1 MNWYKIF
8 YLFSL
13 ADKISTTM
21 LILSIIFSAVC
32 LIGILA
38 YAIGRSDRMTHDQ
51 LPISWGMFKR
61 TWIPTLVCW
70 FIWTFIPNRQDM
82 TLIVAGGA
90 VGQFIMNDDNAKALP
105 ADITRFLRA
114 EILEA
119 TVNMSDD
126 IKSSLNIKNRRDS
139 LMEMSKDELIKM
151 LDK

>member
-13 ADKISTTM
+13 ADKISMTM

-32 LIGILA
+32 LIGIIA
-38 YAIGRSDRMTHDQ
+38 YGIGRTDTPHDR

-61 TWIPTLVCW
+61 TWIPALVCW
-70 FIWTFIPNRQDM
+70 FVWAFIPNRQDM

-126 IKSSLNIKNRRDS
+126 IKSSLNIKTRRDS